1 MKNRAEI
8 LAEKLRPNTVLEK
21 LWQHISVNFIIKLPV
36 SRSHN
41 MILIVYDRFSKMLY
55 FIVMTEKVMV
65 KELTRLFKNN
75 VWKLHELS
83 ESVIS
88 DKRPHFAVGL
98 IKELNEMLEI

>member
-1 MKNRAEI
+1 
-8 LAEKLRPNTVLEK
+8 
-21 LWQHISVNFIIKLPV
+21 
-36 SRSHN
+36 

-65 KELTRLFKNN
+65 EGLTRLFKNNKNN

-98 IKELNEMLEI
+98 IKELNEMLEIEIKLSITFHP